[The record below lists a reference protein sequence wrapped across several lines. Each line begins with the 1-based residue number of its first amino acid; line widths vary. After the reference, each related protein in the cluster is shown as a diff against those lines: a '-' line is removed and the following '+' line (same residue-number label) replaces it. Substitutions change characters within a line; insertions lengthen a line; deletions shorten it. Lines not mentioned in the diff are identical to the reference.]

1 MAGKFTV
8 HQLVT
13 KMLGDVTFRAAVIKD
28 PAKALK
34 AIKVKPTAAQVAALK
49 AIDWN
54 SLDRVY
60 SSFSTGVH
68 PDTFT

>member
-28 PAKALK
+28 PRQGPQGDQSQTNGGAGRG
-34 AIKVKPTAAQVAALK
+34 PQ
-49 AIDWN
+49 
-54 SLDRVY
+54 SDRLE
-60 SSFSTGVH
+60 
-68 PDTFT
+68 

>member
-1 MAGKFTV
+1 MAGKYTI

-13 KMLGDVTFRAAVIKD
+13 KMLGDVKFRAAVIKD
-28 PAKALK
+28 PAKALRS
-34 AIKVKPTAAQVAALK
+34 IGVKPTAAQVAALK
-49 AIDWN
+49 AVDWN

-60 SSFSTGVH
+60 ASFAAGIH